1 MTYVNQKAS
10 FEAYEKIKRGILDL
24 RYRPGEKL
32 SETRLADDLNLGRS
46 PIRTALARLGGEGWI
61 KVLPQSGTFV
71 RDLTPQEVADIADL
85 RLLLE
90 AHAAQR
96 AAERIVESDLAMLRN
111 EFEALKAKGV
121 DGHFDEFLKLDDRF
135 HTTLH
140 RVSGNQRIAEIL
152 QNLRDQI
159 HWIRVVNAIVPG
171 RVAESLKE
179 MDHVLVAL
187 ERRDGEGAA
196 RAMRQHIGNI
206 ANSFAALAV
215 DEAPHDT
222 EEEPGRD

>member
-1 MTYVNQKAS
+1 MTYLNQKAS

-32 SETRLADDLNLGRS
+32 SETRLAEDLNLGRS

-71 RDLTPQEVADIADL
+71 RELSPQEVAEVAEL

-90 AHAAQR
+90 AHAAHR
-96 AAERIVESDLAMLRN
+96 AAERIGPDDLNLLRT

-121 DGHFDEFLKLDDRF
+121 DGHFEEFLRLDDHF

-140 RVSGNQRIAEIL
+140 RVAGNQRVAQIL

-159 HWIRVVNAIVPG
+159 HWIRVVNAILPG

-179 MDHVLVAL
+179 MDRVLVAL
-187 ERRDGEGAA
+187 ERRDGEEAA
-196 RAMRQHIGNI
+196 RAMRQHIGNV
-206 ANSFAALAV
+206 ANSFANISV
-215 DEAPHDT
+215 DEAPQT
-222 EEEPGRD
+222 

>member
-1 MTYVNQKAS
+1 MTFLNQKAS
-10 FEAYEKIKRGILDL
+10 FEAYEKIKRGLLDL

-32 SETRLADDLNLGRS
+32 SETRLAEDLNLGRS

-71 RDLTPQEVADIADL
+71 RELSPQEVADVAEL

-90 AHAAQR
+90 AHAAHR
-96 AAERIVESDLAMLRN
+96 AAERICPDDLNLLRA

-121 DGHFDEFLKLDDRF
+121 DGHFEEFLRLDDHF

-140 RVSGNQRIAEIL
+140 RVAGNRRVAEIL

-159 HWIRVVNAIVPG
+159 HWIRVVNAILPG

-179 MDHVLVAL
+179 MDRVLVAL
-187 ERRDGEGAA
+187 ERRDGEEAA
-196 RAMRQHIGNI
+196 EAMRQHIGNV
-206 ANSFAALAV
+206 ANSFAIISV
-215 DEAPHDT
+215 DEAPQ
-222 EEEPGRD
+222 P

>member
-1 MTYVNQKAS
+1 MTFLNQKAS
-10 FEAYEKIKRGILDL
+10 FEAYEKIKRSILDL

-32 SETRLADDLNLGRS
+32 SETRLAEELNLGRS

-71 RDLTPQEVADIADL
+71 RELTPQEVTDIAEL

-96 AAERIVESDLAMLRN
+96 AAERIGANDLKVLRT

-121 DGHFDEFLKLDDRF
+121 DGHFEDFLRLDDRF
-135 HTTLH
+135 HTTLQ
-140 RVSGNQRIAEIL
+140 RVAGNQRIGEIL

-159 HWIRVVNAIVPG
+159 HWIRVANAIVPG

-179 MDHVLVAL
+179 MDHVLIAL
-187 ERRDGEGAA
+187 EQRDGEEAA
-196 RAMRQHIGNI
+196 KAMRQHIGNI
-206 ANSFAALAV
+206 ANSFATISKGTAYSH
-215 DEAPHDT
+215 E
-222 EEEPGRD
+222 

>member
-1 MTYVNQKAS
+1 MSFMNQKAS

-24 RYRPGEKL
+24 RYKPGEKL
-32 SETRLADDLNLGRS
+32 SETRLAEDLNLGRS

-71 RDLTPQEVADIADL
+71 RDLTPGEVADIADL
-85 RLLLE
+85 RLVLE

-96 AAERIVESDLAMLRN
+96 AADRIVQSDLALLRS

-121 DGHFDEFLKLDDRF
+121 DGHFDEFLQLDDRF

-171 RVAESLKE
+171 RVAESLNE

-196 RAMRQHIGNI
+196 KAMRQHIGNI

-215 DEAPHDT
+215 DEASRRT
-222 EEEPGRD
+222 QQEPGRD

>member
-1 MTYVNQKAS
+1 MTFLNQKAS

-32 SETRLADDLNLGRS
+32 SETRLAEDLNLGRS

-71 RDLTPQEVADIADL
+71 RELSPQEVADVAEL

-90 AHAAQR
+90 AHAAHR
-96 AAERIVESDLAMLRN
+96 AAERIGPDDLNLLRA

-121 DGHFDEFLKLDDRF
+121 DGHFEEFLRLDDHF

-140 RVSGNQRIAEIL
+140 RVAGNQRVAQIL

-159 HWIRVVNAIVPG
+159 HWIRVVNAILPG

-179 MDHVLVAL
+179 MDRVLVAL
-187 ERRDGEGAA
+187 ERRDGEEAA
-196 RAMRQHIGNI
+196 KAMRQHIGNV
-206 ANSFAALAV
+206 ANSFANISD
-215 DEAPHDT
+215 DEAPQ
-222 EEEPGRD
+222 P

>member
-1 MTYVNQKAS
+1 MTFHSQNAS

-32 SETRLADDLNLGRS
+32 SETRLAEDLNLGRS

-71 RDLTPQEVADIADL
+71 RDLSPQEVTEIAEL

-90 AHAAQR
+90 AHAARR
-96 AAERIVESDLAMLRN
+96 AAERIGDDDLNLLRR
-111 EFEALKAKGV
+111 EFDVLKAKGV
-121 DGHFDEFLKLDDRF
+121 DGHFEDFLRLDDRF

-140 RVSGNQRIAEIL
+140 RVAGNQRVAEIL

-187 ERRDGEGAA
+187 ERRDAEEAA
-196 RAMRQHIGNI
+196 KAMCQHIGNI
-206 ANSFAALAV
+206 ASSFATV
-215 DEAPHDT
+215 SDGTVHSDE
-222 EEEPGRD
+222 

>member
-1 MTYVNQKAS
+1 MTFLNQKAS

-32 SETRLADDLNLGRS
+32 SETRLAEDLNLGRS

-71 RDLTPQEVADIADL
+71 RELSPQEVADVAEL

-90 AHAAQR
+90 AHAAHR
-96 AAERIVESDLAMLRN
+96 AAERIGPDDLNLLRT

-121 DGHFDEFLKLDDRF
+121 DGHFEEFLRLDDHF

-140 RVSGNQRIAEIL
+140 RVAGNRRVAEIL

-159 HWIRVVNAIVPG
+159 HWIRVVNAILPG

-179 MDHVLVAL
+179 MDRVLVAL
-187 ERRDGEGAA
+187 ERRDGEEAA
-196 RAMRQHIGNI
+196 KAMRQHIGNV
-206 ANSFAALAV
+206 ANSFANISV
-215 DEAPHDT
+215 DEAPQ
-222 EEEPGRD
+222 P

>member
-1 MTYVNQKAS
+1 
-10 FEAYEKIKRGILDL
+10 
-24 RYRPGEKL
+24 
-32 SETRLADDLNLGRS
+32 
-46 PIRTALARLGGEGWI
+46 
-61 KVLPQSGTFV
+61 LPQSGTFV
-71 RDLTPQEVADIADL
+71 RELSPQEVTDIAEL

-96 AAERIVESDLAMLRN
+96 AAERIGPDDLNLLRT

-121 DGHFDEFLKLDDRF
+121 DGHFDEFLRLDDRF

-140 RVSGNQRIAEIL
+140 RLAGNQRVAEIL

-179 MDHVLVAL
+179 MDRVLVAL
-187 ERRDGEGAA
+187 ERRDGEEAA
-196 RAMRQHIGNI
+196 KAMRQHIGNI
-206 ANSFAALAV
+206 ANSFVTISV
-215 DEAPHDT
+215 DEAPL
-222 EEEPGRD
+222 P

>member
-1 MTYVNQKAS
+1 MTFLSQKAS

-32 SETRLADDLNLGRS
+32 SETRLAEELKLGRS
-46 PIRTALARLGGEGWI
+46 PIRTALTRLAGEGWI
-61 KVLPQSGTFV
+61 VVLPQSGTFV
-71 RDLTPQEVADIADL
+71 RKLSPQEVTDLAEL

-90 AHAAQR
+90 AHAAHR
-96 AAERIVESDLAMLRN
+96 AAERIGPDDLSLLRT
-111 EFEALKAKGV
+111 EFEALKVKGV
-121 DGHFDEFLKLDDRF
+121 DGHFDEFLRLDDRF

-140 RVSGNQRIAEIL
+140 RLAGNQRVAEIL

-179 MDHVLVAL
+179 MDRVLVAL
-187 ERRDGEGAA
+187 ERRDGEEAA

-206 ANSFAALAV
+206 ANSFVTISV
-215 DEAPHDT
+215 DEAPL
-222 EEEPGRD
+222 P

>member
-1 MTYVNQKAS
+1 MTFHSQKAS

-32 SETRLADDLNLGRS
+32 SETRLAEDLNLGRS

-71 RDLTPQEVADIADL
+71 RDLSPQEVAEIAEL

-90 AHAAQR
+90 AHAARR
-96 AAERIVESDLAMLRN
+96 AAERIGDDDLNLLRT

-121 DGHFDEFLKLDDRF
+121 DGHFEDFLRLDDRF

-140 RVSGNQRIAEIL
+140 RVADNQRVAEIL

-187 ERRDGEGAA
+187 ERRDAEEAA
-196 RAMRQHIGNI
+196 QAMCQHIGNI
-206 ANSFAALAV
+206 ASSFATV
-215 DEAPHDT
+215 SDGTVHSDE
-222 EEEPGRD
+222 

>member
-1 MTYVNQKAS
+1 MTFLNQKAS

-32 SETRLADDLNLGRS
+32 SETRLAEDLNLGRS

-61 KVLPQSGTFV
+61 QVLPQSGTFV
-71 RDLTPQEVADIADL
+71 RELSPQEVADVAEL

-90 AHAAQR
+90 AHAAHR
-96 AAERIVESDLAMLRN
+96 AAERIGPDDLNVLRT

-121 DGHFDEFLKLDDRF
+121 DGHFEEFLRLDDHF

-140 RVSGNQRIAEIL
+140 RVAGNRRVAEIL

-159 HWIRVVNAIVPG
+159 HWIRVVNAILPG

-179 MDHVLVAL
+179 MDRVLVAL
-187 ERRDGEGAA
+187 ERRDGEEAA
-196 RAMRQHIGNI
+196 KAMRQHIGNV
-206 ANSFAALAV
+206 ANSFANISV
-215 DEAPHDT
+215 DEAPQQ
-222 EEEPGRD
+222 

>member
-1 MTYVNQKAS
+1 MTFLNQKAS

-32 SETRLADDLNLGRS
+32 SETRLAEDLNLGRS

-71 RDLTPQEVADIADL
+71 RELSPQEVADVAEL

-90 AHAAQR
+90 AHAAHR
-96 AAERIVESDLAMLRN
+96 AAERIGPDDLNLLRA

-121 DGHFDEFLKLDDRF
+121 DGHFEECLRLDDHF

-140 RVSGNQRIAEIL
+140 RVAGNQRVAQIL

-159 HWIRVVNAIVPG
+159 HWIRVVNAILPG

-179 MDHVLVAL
+179 MDRVLVAL
-187 ERRDGEGAA
+187 ERRDGEEAA
-196 RAMRQHIGNI
+196 KAMRQHIGNV
-206 ANSFAALAV
+206 ANSFANISD
-215 DEAPHDT
+215 DEAPQ
-222 EEEPGRD
+222 P

>member
-1 MTYVNQKAS
+1 MTYLNQKAS

-32 SETRLADDLNLGRS
+32 SETRLAEDLNLGRS

-71 RDLTPQEVADIADL
+71 RELSPQEVAEVAEL

-90 AHAAQR
+90 AHAAHR
-96 AAERIVESDLAMLRN
+96 AAERIGPDDLNLLRT

-121 DGHFDEFLKLDDRF
+121 DGHFEEFLRLDDHF

-140 RVSGNQRIAEIL
+140 RVAGNQRVAEIL

-159 HWIRVVNAIVPG
+159 HWIRVVNAILPG

-179 MDHVLVAL
+179 MDRVLVAL
-187 ERRDGEGAA
+187 ERRDGEEAA
-196 RAMRQHIGNI
+196 KAMRQHIGNV
-206 ANSFAALAV
+206 ANSFANISV
-215 DEAPHDT
+215 DEAPQT
-222 EEEPGRD
+222 

>member
-1 MTYVNQKAS
+1 MTFLNQKAS

-32 SETRLADDLNLGRS
+32 SETRLAEDLHLGRS

-71 RDLTPQEVADIADL
+71 RELSPQEVKDIAEL

-96 AAERIVESDLAMLRN
+96 AAECIGPDDLNLLRA
-111 EFEALKAKGV
+111 EFESLKAKGV
-121 DGHFDEFLKLDDRF
+121 DGHFEEFLRLDDRF

-140 RVSGNQRIAEIL
+140 RLAGNQRVAEIL

-179 MDHVLVAL
+179 MDRVLVAL
-187 ERRDGEGAA
+187 ERRDGEEAA
-196 RAMRQHIGNI
+196 EAMRQHIGNI
-206 ANSFAALAV
+206 ANSFATISI
-215 DEAPHDT
+215 D
-222 EEEPGRD
+222 EEPQP

>member
-1 MTYVNQKAS
+1 MTFLNQKAS

-32 SETRLADDLNLGRS
+32 SETRLAEDLNLGRS

-71 RDLTPQEVADIADL
+71 RELSPQEVADVAEL

-90 AHAAQR
+90 AHAAHR
-96 AAERIVESDLAMLRN
+96 AAERIGPDDLNLLRA

-121 DGHFDEFLKLDDRF
+121 DGHFEEFLRLDDHF

-140 RVSGNQRIAEIL
+140 RVAGNQRVAEIL

-159 HWIRVVNAIVPG
+159 HWIRVVNAILPG

-179 MDHVLVAL
+179 MDRVLVAL
-187 ERRDGEGAA
+187 ERRDGEEAA
-196 RAMRQHIGNI
+196 KAMRQHIGNV
-206 ANSFAALAV
+206 ANSFANISD
-215 DEAPHDT
+215 DEAPQ
-222 EEEPGRD
+222 P

>member
-1 MTYVNQKAS
+1 MTFLNQKAS

-32 SETRLADDLNLGRS
+32 SETRLAEDLNLGRS

-61 KVLPQSGTFV
+61 TVLPQSGTFV
-71 RDLTPQEVADIADL
+71 RDLTPQEVSDIAEL
-85 RLLLE
+85 RLLLA
-90 AHAAQR
+90 AHAARR
-96 AAERIVESDLAMLRN
+96 AAERIGADDLALLRN

-121 DGHFDEFLKLDDRF
+121 DGHFEDFLRLDDLF

-140 RVSGNQRIAEIL
+140 RLAGNRRVTEIL

-159 HWIRVVNAIVPG
+159 HWIRVVNAILPG

-179 MDHVLVAL
+179 MDRVLVAL
-187 ERRDGEGAA
+187 ERRDGEEAA
-196 RAMRQHIGNI
+196 KAMRQHIGNV
-206 ANSFAALAV
+206 ANSFANISV
-215 DEAPHDT
+215 DEAPQ
-222 EEEPGRD
+222 P

>member
-1 MTYVNQKAS
+1 MIFLNQKAS

-32 SETRLADDLNLGRS
+32 SETRLAEDLNLGRS

-71 RDLTPQEVADIADL
+71 RELSPQEVADVAEL

-90 AHAAQR
+90 AHAAHR
-96 AAERIVESDLAMLRN
+96 AAERIGPDDLNLLRA

-121 DGHFDEFLKLDDRF
+121 DGHFEEFLRLDDHF

-140 RVSGNQRIAEIL
+140 RVAGNQRVAQIL

-159 HWIRVVNAIVPG
+159 HWIRVVNAILPG

-179 MDHVLVAL
+179 MDRVLVAL
-187 ERRDGEGAA
+187 ERRDGEEAA
-196 RAMRQHIGNI
+196 KAMRQHIGNV
-206 ANSFAALAV
+206 ANSFANISD
-215 DEAPHDT
+215 DEAPQ
-222 EEEPGRD
+222 P

>member
-1 MTYVNQKAS
+1 MTFLNQKAS

-32 SETRLADDLNLGRS
+32 SETRLAEDLNLGRS

-71 RDLTPQEVADIADL
+71 RELSPQEVAEVAEL

-90 AHAAQR
+90 AHAAHR
-96 AAERIVESDLAMLRN
+96 AAERIGPDDLNLLRA

-121 DGHFDEFLKLDDRF
+121 DGHFEEFLRLDDHF

-140 RVSGNQRIAEIL
+140 RVAGNRRVAEIL

-159 HWIRVVNAIVPG
+159 HWIRVVNAILPG

-179 MDHVLVAL
+179 MDRVLVAL
-187 ERRDGEGAA
+187 ERRDGEEAA
-196 RAMRQHIGNI
+196 KAMRQHIGNV
-206 ANSFAALAV
+206 ANSFANISV
-215 DEAPHDT
+215 DEAPQ
-222 EEEPGRD
+222 P

>member
-1 MTYVNQKAS
+1 MTYLNQKAS

-32 SETRLADDLNLGRS
+32 SETRLAEDLNLGRS

-71 RDLTPQEVADIADL
+71 RELSPQEVAEVAEL

-90 AHAAQR
+90 AHAAHR
-96 AAERIVESDLAMLRN
+96 AAERIGSDDLNSLRT

-121 DGHFDEFLKLDDRF
+121 DGHFEEFLRLDDHF

-140 RVSGNQRIAEIL
+140 RVAGNQRVAEIL

-159 HWIRVVNAIVPG
+159 HWIRVVNAILPG

-179 MDHVLVAL
+179 MDRVLVAL
-187 ERRDGEGAA
+187 ERRDGEEAA
-196 RAMRQHIGNI
+196 RAMRQHIGNV
-206 ANSFAALAV
+206 ANSFANISV
-215 DEAPHDT
+215 DEAPQT
-222 EEEPGRD
+222 

>member
-1 MTYVNQKAS
+1 VTFLNHKAS

-32 SETRLADDLNLGRS
+32 SETRLAEDLNLGRS
-46 PIRTALARLGGEGWI
+46 PIRTALTRLAGEGWI

-71 RDLTPQEVADIADL
+71 RELSPQDVTDLAEL

-96 AAERIVESDLAMLRN
+96 AAERIGPDDLNLLRT
-111 EFEALKAKGV
+111 EFESLKAKGV
-121 DGHFDEFLKLDDRF
+121 DGHFDEFLRLDDRF

-140 RVSGNQRIAEIL
+140 RVAGNQRVAEIL

-179 MDHVLVAL
+179 MDRVLFAL
-187 ERRDGEGAA
+187 ERRDGEEAA
-196 RAMRQHIGNI
+196 KAMRQHIGNI
-206 ANSFAALAV
+206 ANSFATISV
-215 DEAPHDT
+215 EAPQ
-222 EEEPGRD
+222 P

>member
-1 MTYVNQKAS
+1 MTFLNQKAS

-32 SETRLADDLNLGRS
+32 SETRLAEDLNLGRS

-71 RDLTPQEVADIADL
+71 RELSPQEVADVAEL

-90 AHAAQR
+90 AHAAHR
-96 AAERIVESDLAMLRN
+96 AAERIGPDDLNLLRT
-111 EFEALKAKGV
+111 EFETLKAKGV
-121 DGHFDEFLKLDDRF
+121 DGHFDEFLRLDDHF

-140 RVSGNQRIAEIL
+140 RVAGNQRVAQIL

-159 HWIRVVNAIVPG
+159 HWIRVVNAILPG

-179 MDHVLVAL
+179 MDRVLVAL
-187 ERRDGEGAA
+187 ERRDGEEAA
-196 RAMRQHIGNI
+196 KAMRQHIGNV
-206 ANSFAALAV
+206 ANSFANISD
-215 DEAPHDT
+215 DEAPQ
-222 EEEPGRD
+222 P